1 MTIMRP
7 MRASDVTNEDAIR
20 WPKIVLP
27 KIDGVR
33 SVNMNGDT
41 TGRSLRKHSNRY
53 TTSRFSSPVF
63 LGFDGEMAAAEI
75 THPNLCSLTTSALN
89 TADGEPD
96 IQWHLFDYVT
106 ETLFHHGY
114 QWRMEALRR
123 KVESLRHPDLRIVEG
138 RLITSL
144 KEMLEYEEGLLEEG
158 YEGLILRDPNGAYK
172 FGTSTMREQGMLRIK
187 RFIEEDALVTGI
199 SEGRKNLNPSKKN
212 LLGRTER
219 STHKEN
225 MVPNGMVGTLH
236 CRLLKD
242 MVYRGQVLFK
252 EGMDI
257 DVSPGKMTEAQAREF
272 LNNPELILNT
282 VVKVKVFP
290 RGGKDKPRF
299 PTFQSLRAKSDM
311 PAGDSP

>member
-1 MTIMRP
+1 MTTMRP
-7 MRASDVTNEDAIR
+7 MRASDVTDESKLR
-20 WPKIVLP
+20 WPKIGLP

-33 SVNMNGDT
+33 GVNLSGEA
-41 TGRSLRKHSNRY
+41 TGRSLRKHANRY
-53 TTSRFSSPVF
+53 TTSRFSSALF
-63 LGFDGEMAAAEI
+63 QGFDGEMAAAEA

-89 TADGEPD
+89 SEDGEPD
-96 IQWHLFDYVT
+96 IKWHLFDFVT

-114 QWRMEALRR
+114 QWRLDVLRR
-123 KVESLRHPDLRIVEG
+123 KVEELRHPDLVIVEG
-138 RLITSL
+138 KLLSSHG
-144 KEMLEYEEGLLEEG
+144 EMLEYEEELLDAG
-158 YEGLILRDPNGAYK
+158 YEGLILRDPLGAYK

-242 MVYRGQVLFK
+242 MVYRGKTLFE

-257 DVSPGKMTEAQAREF
+257 DVSPGKMTDEEARKF
-272 LNNPELILNT
+272 MSHPELLIGN
-282 VVKVKVFP
+282 VIKVKVFP

-299 PTFQSLRAKSDM
+299 PTYQSLRAASDM
-311 PAGDSP
+311 PAE